1 MIEDILQFLLH
12 VAASTLGILLG
23 AWLVRTWDDAWRKIK
38 QSRKWKR
45 R

>member
-1 MIEDILQFLLH
+1 MDEVIQFLLH

-23 AWLVRTWDDAWRKIK
+23 AWLARAWDEAWKKIK
-38 QSRKWKR
+38 YRKKR

>member
-1 MIEDILQFLLH
+1 MIEVILQFLLH

-23 AWLVRTWDDAWRKIK
+23 AWLARTWDEMWRKIK
-38 QSRKWKR
+38 RNMKTKR

>member
-1 MIEDILQFLLH
+1 MIEAILQFLLH

-23 AWLVRTWDDAWRKIK
+23 AWIARTWDDAWRKIK
-38 QSRKWKR
+38 QNRKWKR